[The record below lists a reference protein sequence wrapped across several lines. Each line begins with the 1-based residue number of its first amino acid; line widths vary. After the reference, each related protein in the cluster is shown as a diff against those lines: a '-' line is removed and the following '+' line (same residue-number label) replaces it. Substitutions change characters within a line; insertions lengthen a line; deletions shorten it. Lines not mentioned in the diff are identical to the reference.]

1 MDDRKQATFGSEGE
15 LRTDEEVDAAGDDD
29 DNDDVVRNDFGDEL
43 GENETGSG
51 ANRYVV
57 SSLLQKAVR
66 RSDEE
71 IAAWAA
77 WELVRSGYAW
87 NFWDRIN
94 LYVVEDLRAGH
105 EVALTISRYEELAT
119 ERWSEES
126 WRGRLCAIHAAL
138 AAARAPSTR
147 EATHADGY
155 FSELSKERADA
166 RERGR
171 EPRYDHPVDELEPG
185 GKYDAVFDQHT
196 YEGKKLGRDG
206 AFFRTHGARV
216 GPEGEPEL
224 SRRWRLRS
232 MQLEDREYTED
243 ELARAIAPIDANEKW
258 PAEDANGTEGPR

>member
-1 MDDRKQATFGSEGE
+1 MDDGKQATFGSGGE
-15 LRTDEEVDAAGDDD
+15 LQTDEPAEASDDADSS
-29 DNDDVVRNDFGDEL
+29 RTDFGDEL
-43 GENETGSG
+43 SENETKSG

-94 LYVVEDLRAGH
+94 LYIVEDLRAGH
-105 EVALTISRYEELAT
+105 KVALTVSRYEELAR
-119 ERWSEES
+119 ERWSEDS

-147 EATHADGY
+147 ESAHADEY
-155 FSELSKERADA
+155 FRELSSERADA
-166 RERGR
+166 RNDDR

-196 YEGKKLGRDG
+196 YEGAKLDRDG

-232 MQLEDREYTED
+232 MRLDDREYSEN
-243 ELARAIAPIDANEKW
+243 ELARAVTPVDSDDKW
-258 PAEDANGTEGPR
+258 SAGSKDRDES